1 MTTFPKLARHDWVA
15 AQLDANAS
23 DMTAALA
30 EKVSVPSGVATPG
43 YVLAVKQEGGYEH
56 IPAPSGGSG
65 GSGGSSAVYYSASTG
80 WPSRPA
86 GSVPVTWVDPT
97 GTAPAPPALDG
108 DLVYVAGSSAPSTG
122 IVQILPDAV
131 RNLDSG
137 WWQQTSGAE
146 ATPGPITLSG
156 ATVVKY
162 ATVDYPV
169 KPNTVYK
176 VHAYP
181 SSGSGTYGLEAM
193 VTVPGGSNQFPWA
206 AGLVGTTG
214 YLTFTTGPTATMAR
228 FYLAGEANQT
238 VTIGEVRVF
247 EG

>member
-1 MTTFPKLARHDWVA
+1 MTTFPKLARHDWVVEQLA
-15 AQLDANAS
+15 ANDF

-30 EKVSVPSGVATPG
+30 EKVSIPSGVATPG
-43 YVLAVKQEGGYEH
+43 YLLAVKQEGGYEH
-56 IPAPSGGSG
+56 IPAPSG

-108 DLVYVAGSSAPSTG
+108 DLVYVAGSSSPSTG

-137 WWQQTSGAE
+137 WWNQTSGAE
-146 ATPGPITLSG
+146 VTGGTITLSG
-156 ATVVKY
+156 ATVVQWGC
-162 ATVDYPV
+162 ADIPV
-169 KPNTVYK
+169 KPNTFYQMN
-176 VHAYP
+176 AYP
-181 SSGSGTYGLEAM
+181 ASGTGTYTMEAM
-193 VTVPGGSNQFPWA
+193 VTASAGNQYPYVT
-206 AGLVGTTG
+206 GQSGVGT
-214 YLTFTTGPTATMAR
+214 LTFTTGPTATVAK
-228 FYLAGEANQT
+228 FFVKGEANQT
-238 VTIGEVRVF
+238 VTLTQIRVY

>member
-1 MTTFPKLARHDWVA
+1 MTTLPKLARHDWVTTA
-15 AQLDANAS
+15 LNTKANAS
-23 DMTAALA
+23 DMTTALA
-30 EKVSVPSGVATPG
+30 EKVSIPSGVATPG

-56 IPAPSGGSG
+56 IPAPSG

-122 IVQILPDAV
+122 VVQILPDAV

-146 ATPGPITLSG
+146 ATTGTITLSG
-156 ATVVKY
+156 ATVVKW

-193 VTVPGGSNQFPWA
+193 VTVPGGSNQYPWV

-214 YLTFTTGPTATMAR
+214 YLTFTTGPTATVAR
-228 FYLAGEANQT
+228 FYLVGEANQT